1 MFQLTGTYE
10 KRSPGMTEA
19 AWQAS
24 IPCRGEHLLLYD
36 GVCGLCNRLNNFV
49 LPRDARGLFDFAS
62 LQSAAGR
69 SALERFGRN
78 PEDLDTFYV
87 VTNYRTQSPALLS
100 KADAAL
106 FVMTRLG
113 APWRWLGLF
122 GMLPTA
128 LLDWV
133 YDLIARYRYRLF
145 GRTETCVMPSAE
157 YKQRFIDV

>member
-1 MFQLTGTYE
+1 MSESAGQ
-10 KRSPGMTEA
+10 P
-19 AWQAS
+19 S
-24 IPCRGEHLLLYD
+24 IPRRGEHLLLYD

-69 SALERFGRN
+69 SALERFGKN
-78 PEDLDTFYV
+78 AEDLDTFYV
-87 VTNYRTQSPALLS
+87 VTNYRSESPALLS

-106 FVMTRLG
+106 FVMTTLG

-122 GMLPTA
+122 GMFPTA
-128 LLDWV
+128 LLDRI
-133 YDLIARYRYRLF
+133 YDLIARYRYPLF
-145 GRTETCVMPSAE
+145 GRTESCLMPSGE